1 MKKEKSELIQ
11 EALDTLQAVSLS
23 WRSTESYVAEL
34 FEDIRNL
41 EEENKKLKLENIKL
55 KEDLEKAH
63 IAYRAVRKVNR
74 AIMNWY
80 V

>member
-41 EEENKKLKLENIKL
+41 EEENKKLKLENNKL